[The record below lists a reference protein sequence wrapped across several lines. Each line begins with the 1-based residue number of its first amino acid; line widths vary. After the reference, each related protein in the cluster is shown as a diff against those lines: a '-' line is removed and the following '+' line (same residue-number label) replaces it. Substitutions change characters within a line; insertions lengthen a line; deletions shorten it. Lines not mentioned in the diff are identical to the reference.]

1 MDALDTDIQSASG
14 DTASAYIYA
23 GVAGR
28 VKAIFA
34 QAEDDVSAVM
44 AEHGALAV
52 LSLDG
57 YMAVDIPA
65 GGLVEVET
73 GVSDGELVEILSGLS
88 LGDSFYYR
96 YADTVTYSFLT
107 V

>member
-1 MDALDTDIQSASG
+1 
-14 DTASAYIYA
+14 
-23 GVAGR
+23 
-28 VKAIFA
+28 
-34 QAEDDVSAVM
+34 M